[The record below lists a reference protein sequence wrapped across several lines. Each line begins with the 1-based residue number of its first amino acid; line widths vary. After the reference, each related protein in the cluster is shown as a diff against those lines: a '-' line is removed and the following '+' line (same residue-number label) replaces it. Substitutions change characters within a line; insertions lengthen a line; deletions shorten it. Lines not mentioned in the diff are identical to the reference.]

1 MKGLFWNIR
10 GLNRPGNGLSLGHVI
25 RDRHLDFV
33 TVQETKKEQFH
44 PSFLKNLTTPSI
56 FQWEFMPTKGT
67 ARGILVGVREEVLMM
82 SNVQL
87 GNFSISCMIL
97 DKMKNFS
104 WKLIV
109 VYGSP
114 YDEGEIEFID
124 ELT

>member
-1 MKGLFWNIR
+1 
-10 GLNRPGNGLSLGHVI
+10 
-25 RDRHLDFV
+25 
-33 TVQETKKEQFH
+33 
-44 PSFLKNLTTPSI
+44 
-56 FQWEFMPTKGT
+56 MPTKGT
-67 ARGILVGVREEVLMM
+67 ARGILVGVREEALMM